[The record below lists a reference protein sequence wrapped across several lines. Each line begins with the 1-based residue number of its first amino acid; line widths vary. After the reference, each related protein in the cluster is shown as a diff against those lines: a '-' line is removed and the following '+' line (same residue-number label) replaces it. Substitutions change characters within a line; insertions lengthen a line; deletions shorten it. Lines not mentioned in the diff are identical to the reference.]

1 MTAAA
6 VLLLAAA
13 ALLAGAASGSK
24 WTFTKK
30 GSVVSYDERSLLI
43 DGRRDLFFSG
53 AIHYPRSPPEMW
65 PKLLKIAKE
74 GGLNTIETYVF
85 WNAHEPE
92 PGKVHSSFTTAK
104 VSVKFRDQICKCS
117 SHFAYIMQYNF
128 EGRYDMIKFL
138 KLIQDHNMYAVVR
151 IGPFIQAEWNHGFV
165 NLTKSISS
173 DNVAKF
179 GIGLQS

>member
-1 MTAAA
+1 MTAAAA

-13 ALLAGAASGSK
+13 LLASAASGLK

-92 PGKVHSSFTTAK
+92 PGKVIKHTSP
-104 VSVKFRDQICKCS
+104 CS
-117 SHFAYIMQYNF
+117 PPPPTFYL
-128 EGRYDMIKFL
+128 D
-138 KLIQDHNMYAVVR
+138 
-151 IGPFIQAEWNHGFV
+151 
-165 NLTKSISS
+165 
-173 DNVAKF
+173 
-179 GIGLQS
+179 